1 MSIEECRRHESCL
14 LAVLIILGPA
24 HLHETV
30 VFAHIHTGK
39 VHNHFLADA
48 MVKEKI
54 IGVDREGQ
62 CSRLILNHNA
72 FEYIS

>member
-1 MSIEECRRHESCL
+1 
-14 LAVLIILGPA
+14 
-24 HLHETV
+24 
-30 VFAHIHTGK
+30 
-39 VHNHFLADA
+39 

-54 IGVDREGQ
+54 IAVDREGQ